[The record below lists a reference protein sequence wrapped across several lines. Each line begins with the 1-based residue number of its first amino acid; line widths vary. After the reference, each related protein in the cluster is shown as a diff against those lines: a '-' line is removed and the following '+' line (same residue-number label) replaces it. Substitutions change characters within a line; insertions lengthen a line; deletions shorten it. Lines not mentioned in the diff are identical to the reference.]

1 MSVVSE
7 MKRLSNLEANVEETE
22 SLDFDSRS
30 MADQALMSKVLK
42 NRRFSLDTEDRSV
55 LARKTFWLIV
65 AWLSCVVILLAFN
78 SLWFRLSDSVL
89 LMLLGTTTINIIGLA
104 AIVLN
109 GYFKHMNQNT
119 DI

>member
-7 MKRLSNLEANVEETE
+7 KKHLSDLETNVEETE
-22 SLDFDSRS
+22 SIDFDSRS
-30 MADQALMSKVLK
+30 MADQALMLK
-42 NRRFSLDTEDRSV
+42 NKRFSRDTEDRSE
-55 LARKTFWLIV
+55 LAHKTFWLIV
-65 AWLSCVVILLAFN
+65 AWLSCVAILLAFN
-78 SLWFRLSDSVL
+78 SIWFHLSDSVL

>member
-1 MSVVSE
+1 MAISE
-7 MKRLSNLEANVEETE
+7 KKRLSNLEANVEETE

-30 MADQALMSKVLK
+30 MNDQALMLK
-42 NRRFSLDTEDRSV
+42 NERFSRDTEDRSE
-55 LARKTFWLIV
+55 LAHKTFWLIV
-65 AWLSCVVILLAFN
+65 GWLSCVVVLLAFN
-78 SLWFRLSDSVL
+78 SCFFHLSDSVL